1 MDWDRLRI
9 FHVVADAGSFSHA
22 SEEINTSQSAI
33 SRQISNLEY
42 EVGIPLFHR
51 HPRGLILTEQGELLY
66 KRTRNVVDIIKD
78 AEFELIDSKERPSGD
93 LSVTTTVGL
102 GTNWLTPRLR
112 DFTSKYPEI
121 NLELRLTDAE
131 LDVGMREA
139 DIAIRFH
146 KPQQLDLIQ
155 RKLFTVHFHLY
166 ASPNYLDE
174 FGTPSKASDLKN
186 HKIITYGKAPD
197 YLKEINWL
205 ENITREYKIKPI
217 LKIGNIKGLH
227 MAVSNSIGI
236 AMLPDYLVGQD
247 DNLVRIAFNEKLPVI
262 DTYLTYAEERRNSK
276 RIAVFREFI
285 IEKGKEWSFWNCKK
299 CMSKMQYYV

>member
-9 FHVVADAGSFSHA
+9 FHIVADAGSFSHA

-33 SRQISNLEY
+33 SRQVSNLEY
-42 EVGIPLFHR
+42 EVGMPLFHR
-51 HPRGLILTEQGELLY
+51 HARGLILTEQGELLY
-66 KRTRNVVDIIKD
+66 KRTRNIVDIIKD

-102 GTNWLTPRLR
+102 GTNWLTPRLK

-166 ASPNYLDE
+166 ASPKYLDE
-174 FGTPSKASDLKN
+174 YGTPSKISDLKN
-186 HKIITYGKAPD
+186 HKIVTYGRAPD

-205 ENITREYKIKPI
+205 ENITQEYKIKPI

-236 AMLPDYLVGQD
+236 AMLPDYLVSQD
-247 DNLVRIAFNEKLPVI
+247 DNLVRIAFNAKLPEI

-285 IEKGKEWSFWNCKK
+285 IEKGKEWAF
-299 CMSKMQYYV
+299 

>member
-9 FHVVADAGSFSHA
+9 FHIVADAGSFSHA
-22 SEEINTSQSAI
+22 SEDLNTSQSAI

-42 EVGIPLFHR
+42 EIGIPLFHR

-66 KRTRNVVDIIKD
+66 QRTRTIVNIVKE
-78 AEFELIDSKERPSGD
+78 AEFALMDSKDRPSGD

-102 GTNWLTPRLR
+102 GANWLSPRLG
-112 DFTSKYPEI
+112 DFTAQYPEI

-131 LDVGMREA
+131 LDIGMREA

-155 RKLFTVHFHLY
+155 RKLFTVHFHLF
-166 ASPNYLDE
+166 ASPKYLE
-174 FGTPSKASDLKN
+174 ENGTPSNVKDLKT
-186 HKIITYGKAPD
+186 HKIITYGKAPE

-205 ENITREYKIKPI
+205 ENITQEYKIKPI
-217 LKIGNIKGLH
+217 VRIANINALLRAASAG
-227 MAVSNSIGI
+227 IGI
-236 AMLPDYLVGQD
+236 VLLPDYLVSDD
-247 DNLVRIAFNEKLPVI
+247 DNLIQIVFNEKLPEI
-262 DTYLTYAEERRNSK
+262 DTYLTYAEERKNSK

-285 IEKGKEWSFWNCKK
+285 IEKGKEWK
-299 CMSKMQYYV
+299 Y

>member
-9 FHVVADAGSFSHA
+9 FHIVADAGSFSHA
-22 SEEINTSQSAI
+22 SEDLYTSQSAI

-42 EVGIPLFHR
+42 EIGIPLFHR

-66 KRTRNVVDIIKD
+66 RRTRTIINIIKE
-78 AEFELIDSKERPSGD
+78 AEFELTDSKERPSGD

-102 GTNWLTPRLR
+102 GANWLSPRLG
-112 DFTSKYPEI
+112 DFTSQYPEI

-131 LDVGMREA
+131 LDIGMREA
-139 DIAIRFH
+139 DVAIRFH

-155 RKLFTVHFHLY
+155 RRLFTVHFHLF
-166 ASPNYLDE
+166 ASPGYLE
-174 FGTPSKASDLKN
+174 ENGTPNKVGDLKS
-186 HKIITYGKAPD
+186 HKIITYGKAPE

-217 LKIGNIKGLH
+217 VKIANINALQRAASAG
-227 MAVSNSIGI
+227 IGI
-236 AMLPDYLVGQD
+236 VLLPDYLVSDD
-247 DNLVRIAFNEKLPVI
+247 DNLIQIVFNEKLPEI
-262 DTYLTYAEERRNSK
+262 DTYLTYADERKNSK

-285 IEKGKEWSFWNCKK
+285 IEKGKEWKF
-299 CMSKMQYYV
+299 

>member
-9 FHVVADAGSFSHA
+9 FHIVADAGSFSHA

-66 KRTRNVVDIIKD
+66 KRTRNIVDIIKD

-112 DFTSKYPEI
+112 DFTSRFPEI

-166 ASPNYLDE
+166 ASPDYLDE

-186 HKIITYGKAPD
+186 HKIVTYGRAPD

-205 ENITREYKIKPI
+205 EKITKEYKIKPI

-236 AMLPDYLVGQD
+236 AMLPDYLIGHD
-247 DNLVRIAFNEKLPVI
+247 DSLIRISFNAKLPEI

-285 IEKGKEWSFWNCKK
+285 VEKGKEWSF
-299 CMSKMQYYV
+299 

>member
-9 FHVVADAGSFSHA
+9 FHIVADAGSFSHA

-33 SRQISNLEY
+33 SRQISNLEH

-66 KRTRNVVDIIKD
+66 KRTRNIVDIIKD

-102 GTNWLTPRLR
+102 GTNWLTPRLG
-112 DFTSKYPEI
+112 DFTSKFPEI

-174 FGTPSKASDLKN
+174 YGTPSKTSDLKN
-186 HKIITYGKAPD
+186 HKIVTYGKAPD

-205 ENITREYKIKPI
+205 ENITKEYKIKPI

-227 MAVSNSIGI
+227 MAVSNDIGI
-236 AMLPDYLVGQD
+236 AMLPDYLIGQD
-247 DNLVRIAFNEKLPVI
+247 DNLVRIAFNAKLPEI

-285 IEKGKEWSFWNCKK
+285 IEKGKEWAF
-299 CMSKMQYYV
+299 

>member
-9 FHVVADAGSFSHA
+9 FHIVADAGSFSHA

-33 SRQISNLEY
+33 SRQVSNLEY
-42 EVGIPLFHR
+42 EVGMPLFHR

-66 KRTRNVVDIIKD
+66 KRTRNIVDIIKE

-102 GTNWLTPRLR
+102 GTNWLTPRLK
-112 DFTSKYPEI
+112 DFTSKFPEI

-166 ASPNYLDE
+166 ASPKYLDE
-174 FGTPSKASDLKN
+174 YGTPSKISDLTN
-186 HKIITYGKAPD
+186 HKIVTYGRAPD

-205 ENITREYKIKPI
+205 ENITKEYLSLIHI
-217 LKIGNIKGLH
+217 
-227 MAVSNSIGI
+227 
-236 AMLPDYLVGQD
+236 
-247 DNLVRIAFNEKLPVI
+247 
-262 DTYLTYAEERRNSK
+262 
-276 RIAVFREFI
+276 
-285 IEKGKEWSFWNCKK
+285 
-299 CMSKMQYYV
+299 

>member
-9 FHVVADAGSFSHA
+9 FHIVADAGSFSHA

-66 KRTRNVVDIIKD
+66 KRTRNIVDIIKD

-112 DFTSKYPEI
+112 DFTSRFPEI

-166 ASPNYLDE
+166 ASPDYLDE

-186 HKIITYGKAPD
+186 HKIVTYGRAPD

-205 ENITREYKIKPI
+205 EKITKEYKIKPI

-236 AMLPDYLVGQD
+236 AMLPDYLIGQD
-247 DNLVRIAFNEKLPVI
+247 DSLIRISFNEKLPEI

-285 IEKGKEWSFWNCKK
+285 VEKGKEWSF
-299 CMSKMQYYV
+299 

>member
-9 FHVVADAGSFSHA
+9 FHIVADAGSFSHA
-22 SEEINTSQSAI
+22 SDDLNTSQSAI

-42 EVGIPLFHR
+42 EIGIPLFHR

-66 KRTRNVVDIIKD
+66 KRTRTIINIIKE
-78 AEFELIDSKERPSGD
+78 AEFELTDSRERPSGD

-102 GTNWLTPRLR
+102 GANWLSPRLG
-112 DFTSKYPEI
+112 DFTSQYPEI

-131 LDVGMREA
+131 LDIGMREA

-155 RKLFTVHFHLY
+155 RRLFTVHFHLF
-166 ASPNYLDE
+166 ASPEYLE
-174 FGTPSKASDLKN
+174 ENGTPNKIGDLKS
-186 HKIITYGKAPD
+186 HKIITYGKAPE

-205 ENITREYKIKPI
+205 ENITKEYKIKPI
-217 LKIGNIKGLH
+217 VRIANINALLRAASAG
-227 MAVSNSIGI
+227 IGI
-236 AMLPDYLVGQD
+236 VMLPDYLVSD
-247 DNLVRIAFNEKLPVI
+247 EDNLIQIVFNEKLPEI
-262 DTYLTYAEERRNSK
+262 DTYLTYAEERKNSK

-285 IEKGKEWSFWNCKK
+285 VEKGKEWKF
-299 CMSKMQYYV
+299 

>member
-9 FHVVADAGSFSHA
+9 FHIVADAGSFSHA
-22 SEEINTSQSAI
+22 SDDLNTSQSAI

-42 EVGIPLFHR
+42 EIGIPLFHR

-66 KRTRNVVDIIKD
+66 KRTRTIINIIKE
-78 AEFELIDSKERPSGD
+78 AEFELTDSRERPSGD

-102 GTNWLTPRLR
+102 GANWLSPRLG
-112 DFTSKYPEI
+112 DFTSQYPEI

-131 LDVGMREA
+131 LDIGMREA

-155 RKLFTVHFHLY
+155 RRLFTVHFHLF
-166 ASPNYLDE
+166 ASPEYLE
-174 FGTPSKASDLKN
+174 ENGTPNKIGDLKS
-186 HKIITYGKAPD
+186 HKIITYGKAPE

-217 LKIGNIKGLH
+217 VRIANINALLRAASAG
-227 MAVSNSIGI
+227 IGI
-236 AMLPDYLVGQD
+236 VMLPDYLVSDD
-247 DNLVRIAFNEKLPVI
+247 DNLIQIVFNEKLPEI
-262 DTYLTYAEERRNSK
+262 DTYLTYAEERKNSK
-276 RIAVFREFI
+276 RIAVFRESI
-285 IEKGKEWSFWNCKK
+285 VEKGKEWKF
-299 CMSKMQYYV
+299 

>member
-9 FHVVADAGSFSHA
+9 FHIVADAGSFSHA
-22 SEEINTSQSAI
+22 SEDLYTSQSAI

-42 EVGIPLFHR
+42 EIGIPLFHR

-66 KRTRNVVDIIKD
+66 KKTRTIINIIKE
-78 AEFELIDSKERPSGD
+78 AEFELTDSKERPSGD

-102 GTNWLTPRLR
+102 GANWLSPRLG
-112 DFTSKYPEI
+112 DFTSQYPEI

-131 LDVGMREA
+131 LDIGMREA
-139 DIAIRFH
+139 DVAIRFH

-155 RKLFTVHFHLY
+155 RRLFTVHFHLF
-166 ASPNYLDE
+166 ASPEYLE
-174 FGTPSKASDLKN
+174 ENGTPNKVGDLKS
-186 HKIITYGKAPD
+186 HKIITYGKAPE

-217 LKIGNIKGLH
+217 VKIANINALQRAASAG
-227 MAVSNSIGI
+227 IGI
-236 AMLPDYLVGQD
+236 VLLPDYLVSDD
-247 DNLVRIAFNEKLPVI
+247 DNLIQIVFNEKLPEI
-262 DTYLTYAEERRNSK
+262 DTYLTYAEERKNSK

-285 IEKGKEWSFWNCKK
+285 IEKGKEWKF
-299 CMSKMQYYV
+299 

>member
-9 FHVVADAGSFSHA
+9 FHIVADAGSFSHA
-22 SEEINTSQSAI
+22 SEDLNTSQSAI

-42 EVGIPLFHR
+42 EIGIPLFHR

-66 KRTRNVVDIIKD
+66 QRTRTIVNIVKE
-78 AEFELIDSKERPSGD
+78 AEFALIDSKDRPSGD

-102 GTNWLTPRLR
+102 GANWLSPRLG
-112 DFTSKYPEI
+112 DFTAEYPEI

-131 LDVGMREA
+131 LDIGMREA

-155 RKLFTVHFHLY
+155 RKLFTVHFHLF
-166 ASPNYLDE
+166 ASPKYLE
-174 FGTPSKASDLKN
+174 ENGTPSNVKDLKT
-186 HKIITYGKAPD
+186 HKIITYGKAPE

-205 ENITREYKIKPI
+205 ENITQEYKIKPI
-217 LKIGNIKGLH
+217 VRIANINALLRAASAG
-227 MAVSNSIGI
+227 IGI
-236 AMLPDYLVGQD
+236 VLLPDYLVSDD
-247 DNLVRIAFNEKLPVI
+247 DNLIQIVFNEKLPEI
-262 DTYLTYAEERRNSK
+262 DTYLTYAEERKNSK

-285 IEKGKEWSFWNCKK
+285 IEKGKEWK
-299 CMSKMQYYV
+299 Y

>member
-1 MDWDRLRI
+1 MDWDKLRI
-9 FHVVADAGSFSHA
+9 FHIVADAGSFSHA

-33 SRQISNLEY
+33 SRQVSNLEY
-42 EVGIPLFHR
+42 EVGMPLFHR
-51 HPRGLILTEQGELLY
+51 HARGLILTEQGELLY
-66 KRTRNVVDIIKD
+66 KRTRNIVDIIKD

-102 GTNWLTPRLR
+102 GTNWLTPRLK

-166 ASPNYLDE
+166 ASPKYLDE
-174 FGTPSKASDLKN
+174 YGTPSKISDLKN
-186 HKIITYGKAPD
+186 HKIVTYGRAPD

-205 ENITREYKIKPI
+205 ENITQEYKIKPI

-236 AMLPDYLVGQD
+236 AMLPDYLIGQD
-247 DNLVRIAFNEKLPVI
+247 DSLIRISFNEKLPEI

-285 IEKGKEWSFWNCKK
+285 IEKGKEWSF
-299 CMSKMQYYV
+299 

>member
-9 FHVVADAGSFSHA
+9 FHIVADAGSFSHA
-22 SEEINTSQSAI
+22 SEDLNTSQSAI

-42 EVGIPLFHR
+42 EIGIPLFHR

-66 KRTRNVVDIIKD
+66 QRTRTIVNIVKE
-78 AEFELIDSKERPSGD
+78 AEFALIDSKDRPSGD

-102 GTNWLTPRLR
+102 GANWLSPRLG
-112 DFTSKYPEI
+112 DFTAQYPEI

-131 LDVGMREA
+131 LDIGMREA

-155 RKLFTVHFHLY
+155 RKLFTVHFHLF
-166 ASPNYLDE
+166 ASPKYLE
-174 FGTPSKASDLKN
+174 ENGTPSNVKDLKT
-186 HKIITYGKAPD
+186 HKIITYGKAPE

-205 ENITREYKIKPI
+205 ENITQEYKIKPI
-217 LKIGNIKGLH
+217 VRIANINALLRAASAG
-227 MAVSNSIGI
+227 IGI
-236 AMLPDYLVGQD
+236 VLLPDYLVSDD
-247 DNLVRIAFNEKLPVI
+247 DNLIQIVFNEKLPEI
-262 DTYLTYAEERRNSK
+262 DTYLTYAEERKNSK

-285 IEKGKEWSFWNCKK
+285 IEKGKEWK
-299 CMSKMQYYV
+299 Y

>member
-9 FHVVADAGSFSHA
+9 FHIVADAGSFSHA
-22 SEEINTSQSAI
+22 SEDINTSQSAI
-33 SRQISNLEY
+33 SRQVSNLEY
-42 EVGIPLFHR
+42 EVGMPLFHR

-66 KRTRNVVDIIKD
+66 KRTRNIVDIIKD

-102 GTNWLTPRLR
+102 GTNWLTPRLK
-112 DFTSKYPEI
+112 DFTSKFPEI

-166 ASPNYLDE
+166 ASPMYLDE
-174 FGTPSKASDLKN
+174 HGTPSKISDLKN
-186 HKIITYGKAPD
+186 HKIVTYGRAPD

-205 ENITREYKIKPI
+205 ENITKEYKIKPI

-236 AMLPDYLVGQD
+236 AMLPDYLVSQD
-247 DNLVRIAFNEKLPVI
+247 DNLVRIAFNAKLPEI

-285 IEKGKEWSFWNCKK
+285 IEKGKEWAF
-299 CMSKMQYYV
+299 

>member
-9 FHVVADAGSFSHA
+9 FHIVADAGSFSHA

-66 KRTRNVVDIIKD
+66 KRTRNIVDIIKD

-112 DFTSKYPEI
+112 DFTSRFPEI

-166 ASPNYLDE
+166 ASPDYLDE

-186 HKIITYGKAPD
+186 HKIVTYGRAPD

-205 ENITREYKIKPI
+205 EKITKEYKIKPI

-236 AMLPDYLVGQD
+236 AMLPDYLIGQD
-247 DNLVRIAFNEKLPVI
+247 DNLIRISFNEKLPEI

-285 IEKGKEWSFWNCKK
+285 VEKGKEWSF
-299 CMSKMQYYV
+299 

>member
-9 FHVVADAGSFSHA
+9 FHIVVDAGSFSHA

-33 SRQISNLEY
+33 SRQVSNLEY
-42 EVGIPLFHR
+42 EVGMPLFHR

-66 KRTRNVVDIIKD
+66 KLTRNIVDIIKE
-78 AEFELIDSKERPSGD
+78 AEFELIDRKERPSGD

-102 GTNWLTPRLR
+102 GTNWLTPRLK
-112 DFTSKYPEI
+112 DFTSKFPEI

-174 FGTPSKASDLKN
+174 YGTPSKISDLKN
-186 HKIITYGKAPD
+186 HKIVTYGRAPD

-205 ENITREYKIKPI
+205 ENITKEYKIKPI

-236 AMLPDYLVGQD
+236 AMLPDYLIGQD
-247 DNLVRIAFNEKLPVI
+247 DNLVRIAFNAKLPEI

-285 IEKGKEWSFWNCKK
+285 IEKGKEWAF
-299 CMSKMQYYV
+299 

>member
-9 FHVVADAGSFSHA
+9 FHIVADAGSFSHA

-66 KRTRNVVDIIKD
+66 KRTRNIVDIIKD
-78 AEFELIDSKERPSGD
+78 AEFELIESKERPSGD

-112 DFTSKYPEI
+112 DFTSRFPEI

-166 ASPNYLDE
+166 ASPDYLDE

-186 HKIITYGKAPD
+186 HKIVTYGRAPD

-205 ENITREYKIKPI
+205 ENITKEYKIKPI

-236 AMLPDYLVGQD
+236 AMLPDYLIGQD
-247 DNLVRIAFNEKLPVI
+247 DSLIRISFNEKLPEI

-285 IEKGKEWSFWNCKK
+285 VEKGKEWSF
-299 CMSKMQYYV
+299 

>member
-9 FHVVADAGSFSHA
+9 FHIVADAGSFSHA
-22 SEEINTSQSAI
+22 SEDLNTSQSAI

-42 EVGIPLFHR
+42 EIGMPLFHR

-66 KRTRNVVDIIKD
+66 QRTRTIINIVKE
-78 AEFELIDSKERPSGD
+78 AEFALMDSKDRPSGD

-102 GTNWLTPRLR
+102 GANWLSPRLG
-112 DFTSKYPEI
+112 DFTTQYPEI

-131 LDVGMREA
+131 LDIGMREA

-155 RKLFTVHFHLY
+155 RKLFTVHFHLF
-166 ASPNYLDE
+166 ASPKYLE
-174 FGTPSKASDLKN
+174 ENGTPSNVKDLKT
-186 HKIITYGKAPD
+186 HKIITYGKAPE

-205 ENITREYKIKPI
+205 ENITQEYKIKPI
-217 LKIGNIKGLH
+217 VRIANINALLRAASAG
-227 MAVSNSIGI
+227 IGI
-236 AMLPDYLVGQD
+236 VLLPDYLVSDD
-247 DNLVRIAFNEKLPVI
+247 DNLIQIVFNEKLPEI
-262 DTYLTYAEERRNSK
+262 DTYLTYAEERKNSK

-285 IEKGKEWSFWNCKK
+285 IEKGKEWK
-299 CMSKMQYYV
+299 Y

>member
-9 FHVVADAGSFSHA
+9 FHIVADAGSFSHA

-51 HPRGLILTEQGELLY
+51 HPRGLIITEQGELLY
-66 KRTRNVVDIIKD
+66 KRTRNIVDIIKD

-112 DFTSKYPEI
+112 DFTSRFPEI

-166 ASPNYLDE
+166 ASPDYLDE

-186 HKIITYGKAPD
+186 HKIVTYGRAPD

-205 ENITREYKIKPI
+205 EKITKEYKIKPI

-236 AMLPDYLVGQD
+236 AMLPDYLIGQD
-247 DNLVRIAFNEKLPVI
+247 DSFIRISFNEKLPEI

-285 IEKGKEWSFWNCKK
+285 VEKGKEWSF
-299 CMSKMQYYV
+299 

>member
-9 FHVVADAGSFSHA
+9 FHIVADAGSFSHA
-22 SEEINTSQSAI
+22 SEDINTSQSAI
-33 SRQISNLEY
+33 SRQVSNLEY
-42 EVGIPLFHR
+42 EVGMPLFHR

-66 KRTRNVVDIIKD
+66 KRTRNIVDIIKD

-102 GTNWLTPRLR
+102 GTNWLTPRLK
-112 DFTSKYPEI
+112 DFTSKFPEI

-166 ASPNYLDE
+166 ASPMYLDAY
-174 FGTPSKASDLKN
+174 GTPSKISDLKN
-186 HKIITYGKAPD
+186 HKIVTYGRAPD

-205 ENITREYKIKPI
+205 ENITKEYKIKPI

-236 AMLPDYLVGQD
+236 AMLPDYLVSQD
-247 DNLVRIAFNEKLPVI
+247 DNLVRIAFNAKLPEI

-285 IEKGKEWSFWNCKK
+285 IEKGKEWAF
-299 CMSKMQYYV
+299 

>member
-9 FHVVADAGSFSHA
+9 FHIVADAGSFSHA
-22 SEEINTSQSAI
+22 SEDLNTSQSAI

-42 EVGIPLFHR
+42 EIGIPLFHR

-66 KRTRNVVDIIKD
+66 QRTRTIINIVKE
-78 AEFELIDSKERPSGD
+78 AEFALIDSKDRPSGD

-102 GTNWLTPRLR
+102 GANWLSPRLG
-112 DFTSKYPEI
+112 DFTAQYPEI

-131 LDVGMREA
+131 LDIGMREA

-155 RKLFTVHFHLY
+155 RKLFTVHFHLF
-166 ASPNYLDE
+166 ASPKYLE
-174 FGTPSKASDLKN
+174 ENGTPSNVKDLKT
-186 HKIITYGKAPD
+186 HKIITYGKAPE

-205 ENITREYKIKPI
+205 ENITQEYKIKPI
-217 LKIGNIKGLH
+217 VRIANINALLRAASAG
-227 MAVSNSIGI
+227 IGI
-236 AMLPDYLVGQD
+236 VLLPDYLVSDD
-247 DNLVRIAFNEKLPVI
+247 DNLIQIVFNEKLPEI
-262 DTYLTYAEERRNSK
+262 DTYLTYAEERKNSK

-285 IEKGKEWSFWNCKK
+285 IEKGKEWK
-299 CMSKMQYYV
+299 Y

>member
-9 FHVVADAGSFSHA
+9 FHIVADAGSFSHA
-22 SEEINTSQSAI
+22 SEDLNTSQSAI

-42 EVGIPLFHR
+42 EIGIPLFHR

-66 KRTRNVVDIIKD
+66 QRTRTIVNIVKE
-78 AEFELIDSKERPSGD
+78 AEFALMDSKDRPSGD

-102 GTNWLTPRLR
+102 GANWLSPRLG
-112 DFTSKYPEI
+112 DFTKQYPEI

-131 LDVGMREA
+131 LDIGMREA

-155 RKLFTVHFHLY
+155 RKLFTVHFHLF
-166 ASPNYLDE
+166 ASPKYLE
-174 FGTPSKASDLKN
+174 ENGNPSNVKDLKT
-186 HKIITYGKAPD
+186 HKIITYGKAPE

-205 ENITREYKIKPI
+205 ENITQEYKIKPI
-217 LKIGNIKGLH
+217 VRIANINALLRAASAG
-227 MAVSNSIGI
+227 IGI
-236 AMLPDYLVGQD
+236 VLLPDYLVSD
-247 DNLVRIAFNEKLPVI
+247 EDNLIQIVFNEKLPEI
-262 DTYLTYAEERRNSK
+262 DTYLTYAEERKNSK

-285 IEKGKEWSFWNCKK
+285 IEKGKEWK
-299 CMSKMQYYV
+299 Y

>member
-9 FHVVADAGSFSHA
+9 FHIVADAGSFSHA

-66 KRTRNVVDIIKD
+66 KRTRGIVDIIKD

-112 DFTSKYPEI
+112 EFTSRFPEI

-174 FGTPSKASDLKN
+174 FGTPSKVSDLKS
-186 HKIITYGKAPD
+186 HKIVTYGKAPD

-205 ENITREYKIKPI
+205 ENITKEYKIKPI
-217 LKIGNIKGLH
+217 LKIGNIKGLQ
-227 MAVSNSIGI
+227 MAAANSIGI
-236 AMLPDYLVGQD
+236 AMLPDYLVGDAD
-247 DNLVRIAFNEKLPVI
+247 DLVRISFNEKLPQI
-262 DTYLTYAEERRNSK
+262 DTFLTYAEERRNSK

-285 IEKGKEWSFWNCKK
+285 IEKGKEWSF
-299 CMSKMQYYV
+299 

>member
-1 MDWDRLRI
+1 M
-9 FHVVADAGSFSHA
+9 
-22 SEEINTSQSAI
+22 
-33 SRQISNLEY
+33 
-42 EVGIPLFHR
+42 
-51 HPRGLILTEQGELLY
+51 
-66 KRTRNVVDIIKD
+66 
-78 AEFELIDSKERPSGD
+78 
-93 LSVTTTVGL
+93 TTTVGL

-112 DFTSKYPEI
+112 DFTSRFPEI

-166 ASPNYLDE
+166 ASPDYLDE

-186 HKIITYGKAPD
+186 HKIVTYGRAPD

-205 ENITREYKIKPI
+205 ENITKEYKIKPI

-236 AMLPDYLVGQD
+236 AMLPDYLIGQD
-247 DNLVRIAFNEKLPVI
+247 DSLIRISFNEKLPEI

-285 IEKGKEWSFWNCKK
+285 VEKGKEWSF
-299 CMSKMQYYV
+299 

>member
-9 FHVVADAGSFSHA
+9 FHIVADAGSFSHA

-66 KRTRNVVDIIKD
+66 KRTRNIVDIIKD

-112 DFTSKYPEI
+112 DFTSRFPEI

-166 ASPNYLDE
+166 ASPDYLNE

-186 HKIITYGKAPD
+186 HKIVTYGRAPD

-205 ENITREYKIKPI
+205 EKITKEYKIKPI

-236 AMLPDYLVGQD
+236 AMLPDYLIGQD
-247 DNLVRIAFNEKLPVI
+247 DSLIRISFNEKLPEI

-285 IEKGKEWSFWNCKK
+285 IEKGKEWSF
-299 CMSKMQYYV
+299 

>member
-9 FHVVADAGSFSHA
+9 FHIVADAGSFSHA
-22 SEEINTSQSAI
+22 SEDLNTSQSAI

-42 EVGIPLFHR
+42 EIGIPLFHR

-66 KRTRNVVDIIKD
+66 QKTRTIINIVKE
-78 AEFELIDSKERPSGD
+78 AEFALIDSKDRPSGD

-102 GTNWLTPRLR
+102 GANWLSPRLG
-112 DFTSKYPEI
+112 DFTTQYPEI

-131 LDVGMREA
+131 LDIGMREA

-155 RKLFTVHFHLY
+155 RKLFTVHFHLF
-166 ASPNYLDE
+166 ASPKYLE
-174 FGTPSKASDLKN
+174 ENGTPSNVKDLKT
-186 HKIITYGKAPD
+186 HKIITYGKAPE

-205 ENITREYKIKPI
+205 ENITQEYKIKPI
-217 LKIGNIKGLH
+217 VRIANINALLRAASAG
-227 MAVSNSIGI
+227 IGI
-236 AMLPDYLVGQD
+236 VLLPDYLVSDD
-247 DNLVRIAFNEKLPVI
+247 DNLIQIVFNEKLPEI
-262 DTYLTYAEERRNSK
+262 DTYLTYAEERKNSK

-285 IEKGKEWSFWNCKK
+285 IEKGKEWK
-299 CMSKMQYYV
+299 Y

>member
-9 FHVVADAGSFSHA
+9 FHIVADAGSFSHA
-22 SEEINTSQSAI
+22 SDDLNTSQSAI

-42 EVGIPLFHR
+42 EIGIPLFHR

-66 KRTRNVVDIIKD
+66 RRTRTIINIIKE
-78 AEFELIDSKERPSGD
+78 AEFELTDSKERPSGD

-102 GTNWLTPRLR
+102 GANWLSPRLG
-112 DFTSKYPEI
+112 DFTSQYPEI

-131 LDVGMREA
+131 LDIGMREA

-155 RKLFTVHFHLY
+155 RRLFTVHFHLF
-166 ASPNYLDE
+166 ASPEYLE
-174 FGTPSKASDLKN
+174 ENGTPNKIGDLKS
-186 HKIITYGKAPD
+186 HKIITYGKAPE

-205 ENITREYKIKPI
+205 ENITKEYKIKPI
-217 LKIGNIKGLH
+217 VRIANINALLRAASAG
-227 MAVSNSIGI
+227 IGI
-236 AMLPDYLVGQD
+236 VMLPDYLVSD
-247 DNLVRIAFNEKLPVI
+247 EDNLIQIVFNEKLPEI
-262 DTYLTYAEERRNSK
+262 DTYLTYAEERKNSK

-285 IEKGKEWSFWNCKK
+285 VEKGKEWKF
-299 CMSKMQYYV
+299 

>member
-9 FHVVADAGSFSHA
+9 FHIVADAGSFSHA

-33 SRQISNLEY
+33 SRQVSNLEY
-42 EVGIPLFHR
+42 EVGMPLFHR

-66 KRTRNVVDIIKD
+66 KRTRNIVDIIKD

-102 GTNWLTPRLR
+102 GTNWLTPRLG
-112 DFTSKYPEI
+112 DFTSKFPEI

-174 FGTPSKASDLKN
+174 YGTPSKISDLKN
-186 HKIITYGKAPD
+186 HKIVTYGKAPD

-205 ENITREYKIKPI
+205 ENITKEYKIKPI

-236 AMLPDYLVGQD
+236 AMLPDYLIGQD
-247 DNLVRIAFNEKLPVI
+247 DNLVRIAFNAKLPEI

-285 IEKGKEWSFWNCKK
+285 IEKGKEWAF
-299 CMSKMQYYV
+299 

>member
-9 FHVVADAGSFSHA
+9 FHIVADAGSFSHA

-33 SRQISNLEY
+33 SRQVSNLEY
-42 EVGIPLFHR
+42 EVGMPLFHR

-66 KRTRNVVDIIKD
+66 KRTRNIVDIIKD

-102 GTNWLTPRLR
+102 GTNWLTPRLK
-112 DFTSKYPEI
+112 DFTSKFPEI

-166 ASPNYLDE
+166 ASPMYLDE
-174 FGTPSKASDLKN
+174 HGTPSKISDLKN
-186 HKIITYGKAPD
+186 HKIVTYGRAPD

-205 ENITREYKIKPI
+205 ENITKEYKIKPI

-236 AMLPDYLVGQD
+236 AMLPDYLVSQD
-247 DNLVRIAFNEKLPVI
+247 DNLVRIAFNAKLPEI

-285 IEKGKEWSFWNCKK
+285 IEKGKEWAF
-299 CMSKMQYYV
+299 

>member
-9 FHVVADAGSFSHA
+9 FHIVADAGSFSHA
-22 SEEINTSQSAI
+22 SEDLNTSQSAI

-42 EVGIPLFHR
+42 EIGIPLFHR

-66 KRTRNVVDIIKD
+66 QRTRTIINIVKE
-78 AEFELIDSKERPSGD
+78 AEFALIDSKDRPSGD

-102 GTNWLTPRLR
+102 GANWLSPRLG
-112 DFTSKYPEI
+112 DFTAQYPEI

-131 LDVGMREA
+131 LDIGMREA

-155 RKLFTVHFHLY
+155 RKLFTVHFHLF
-166 ASPNYLDE
+166 ASPKYLE
-174 FGTPSKASDLKN
+174 ENGTPSNVKDLKT
-186 HKIITYGKAPD
+186 HKIITYGKAPE

-205 ENITREYKIKPI
+205 ENITQEYKIKPI
-217 LKIGNIKGLH
+217 VRIANINALLRAASAG
-227 MAVSNSIGI
+227 IGI
-236 AMLPDYLVGQD
+236 VLLPDYLVSDD
-247 DNLVRIAFNEKLPVI
+247 DNLIQIVFNEKLPEI
-262 DTYLTYAEERRNSK
+262 DTYLTYAEERKNSK

-285 IEKGKEWSFWNCKK
+285 IEKGKEWN
-299 CMSKMQYYV
+299 Y

>member
-9 FHVVADAGSFSHA
+9 FHIVADAGSFSHA

-33 SRQISNLEY
+33 SRQVSNLEY
-42 EVGIPLFHR
+42 EVGMPLFHR

-66 KRTRNVVDIIKD
+66 KRTRNIVDIIKD

-102 GTNWLTPRLR
+102 GTNWLTPRLG
-112 DFTSKYPEI
+112 DFTSKFPEI

-174 FGTPSKASDLKN
+174 YGTPSKISDLKN
-186 HKIITYGKAPD
+186 HKIVTYGRAPD

-205 ENITREYKIKPI
+205 ENITKEYKIKPI

-236 AMLPDYLVGQD
+236 AMLPDYLVSQD
-247 DNLVRIAFNEKLPVI
+247 DNLVRIAFNAKLPEI

-285 IEKGKEWSFWNCKK
+285 IEKGKEWAF
-299 CMSKMQYYV
+299 

>member
-9 FHVVADAGSFSHA
+9 FHIVADAGSFSHA

-33 SRQISNLEY
+33 SRQVSNLEY
-42 EVGIPLFHR
+42 EVGMPLFHR

-66 KRTRNVVDIIKD
+66 KRTRNIVDIIKE

-102 GTNWLTPRLR
+102 GTNWLTPRLK
-112 DFTSKYPEI
+112 DFTSKFPEI

-166 ASPNYLDE
+166 ASPIYLDE
-174 FGTPSKASDLKN
+174 YGTPSKISDLTN
-186 HKIITYGKAPD
+186 HKIVTYGRAPD

-205 ENITREYKIKPI
+205 ENITKEYKIKPI

-247 DNLVRIAFNEKLPVI
+247 DNLVRIAFNAKLPEI

-285 IEKGKEWSFWNCKK
+285 IEKGKEWAF
-299 CMSKMQYYV
+299 

>member
-9 FHVVADAGSFSHA
+9 FHIVADAGSFSHA
-22 SEEINTSQSAI
+22 SEDLNTSQSAI

-42 EVGIPLFHR
+42 EIGIPLFHR

-66 KRTRNVVDIIKD
+66 QRTRTIVNIVKE
-78 AEFELIDSKERPSGD
+78 AEFALIDSKDRPSGD

-102 GTNWLTPRLR
+102 GANWLSPRLG
-112 DFTSKYPEI
+112 DFTDQYPEI

-131 LDVGMREA
+131 LDIGMREA

-155 RKLFTVHFHLY
+155 RKLFTVHFHLF
-166 ASPNYLDE
+166 ASPKYLE
-174 FGTPSKASDLKN
+174 ENGTPSNVKDLKT
-186 HKIITYGKAPD
+186 HKIITYGKAPE

-205 ENITREYKIKPI
+205 ENITQEYKIKPI
-217 LKIGNIKGLH
+217 VRIANINALLRAASAG
-227 MAVSNSIGI
+227 IGI
-236 AMLPDYLVGQD
+236 VLLPDYLVSDD
-247 DNLVRIAFNEKLPVI
+247 DNLIQIVFNEKLPEI
-262 DTYLTYAEERRNSK
+262 DTYLTYAEERKNSK

-285 IEKGKEWSFWNCKK
+285 IEKGKEWK
-299 CMSKMQYYV
+299 Y